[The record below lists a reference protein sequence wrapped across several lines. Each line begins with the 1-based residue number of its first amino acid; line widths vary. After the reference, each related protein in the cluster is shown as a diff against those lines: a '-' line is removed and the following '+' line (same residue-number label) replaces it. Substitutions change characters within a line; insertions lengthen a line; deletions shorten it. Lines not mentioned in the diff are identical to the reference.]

1 MTEQMRLTA
10 KEIAKEFAFDYE
22 KIAVRVQDVPFTAGP
37 MDHCSHVW
45 VDGEETDETLDG
57 VCGQDITTIDRYNHN
72 YCGSHVALVA
82 GNDYT
87 YGEDAGEIII
97 SDAVVI
103 AILA

>member
-1 MTEQMRLTA
+1 MTDKMRSEA
-10 KEIAKEFAFDYE
+10 KEIVKEFELDYE
-22 KIAVRVQDVPFTAGP
+22 KIAIRVQDVPFSIGP

-45 VDGEETDETLDG
+45 VDGEETEDLLDG
-57 VCGQDITTIDRYNHN
+57 ICAQDIATIDQYHN
-72 YCGSHVALVA
+72 NYFGSHIALVA

-87 YGEDAGEIII
+87 YGEDYGEVII